1 MIRLFFIGIL
11 CFFCAAASAE
21 PIDFDAAKKLAAKAI
36 GKSEV
41 VNVQPGSEVNS
52 RMAVSPVDAP
62 AFYMFNSED
71 GKGFAIISG
80 DDEFPEV
87 IGYSETGWLNLNGSL
102 PDALVAYLEGYSRY
116 VADVRSGLATPPVRE
131 GVGSATTNSVPP
143 LCKSTWG
150 QGYPYNGYCPK
161 VGVNTCPV
169 GCVATAMAQIM
180 YYYKHPERAQGGK
193 IVYDTGNSK
202 IGSNG
207 YITEDFSTDEH
218 IYAWDLMRDDVSMM
232 NGTANIASRNAVAQ
246 LSYDCGVAAK
256 MSYSTNGSGT
266 TESEALYAFHKHFD
280 YSVHT
285 NVTFREMFA
294 NQADWNALIKKEL
307 DEGRPVLFCG
317 TSTKGSG
324 ADAAGHAF
332 IVDGYTK
339 SGPVHVNWGWDGS
352 SDGYYDIVTLD
363 MGQYAFSKGQS
374 ILYGIQPS
382 AEGETMP
389 QSNLLCFY
397 KPMKITAA
405 SVSLGKRYFCEIDS
419 FYNMYPATKE
429 WSVCIGLFDK
439 HGNFIP
445 KISQGSASVT
455 LGYLYGYSSPDYSYD
470 PIPCA
475 LPKGTADGDYALRV
489 LINEEG
495 YNLPNGEKDWILPQ
509 YVGGDSAN
517 WLPVM
522 ISNGVAYF
530 NQVSTPIESVEIDAA
545 DVVSRQYFDLNGRS
559 VAAPAEGAIVIEKQT
574 LSNGKSRSVKRRF

>member
-1 MIRLFFIGIL
+1 MIRLFFISIL
-11 CFFCAAASAE
+11 CFFCSVASAE
-21 PIDFDAAKKLAAKAI
+21 PIGFDAAKKLAAKAI

-102 PDALVAYLEGYSRY
+102 PDALVAYLEGFSRY

-150 QGYPYNGYCPK
+150 QGYPYNGYCPR

-246 LSYDCGVAAK
+246 LSYDCGVATK
-256 MSYSTNGSGT
+256 MSYTTNGSGT
-266 TESEALYAFHKHFD
+266 TESEALYAFHKYFD

-285 NVTFREMFA
+285 NMIFREMFA

-363 MGQYAFSKGQS
+363 MGQYAFSEGQS
-374 ILYGIQPS
+374 IVYGIQPS

-397 KPMKITAA
+397 EPMEITAT
-405 SVSLGKRYFCEIDS
+405 SVSLGKRYFCNLYD

-439 HGNFIP
+439 HGNFIS
-445 KISQGSASVT
+445 KISQGPALGT
-455 LGYLYGYSSPDYSYD
+455 FGYLHGYSSYA
-470 PIPCA
+470 IPCT

-530 NQVSTPIESVEIDAA
+530 NQVSTPIESVENDAA

-559 VAAPAEGAIVIEKQT
+559 VAAPAEGAIVIEKQI

>member
-102 PDALVAYLEGYSRY
+102 PDALVVYLEGYSRY

-150 QGYPYNGYCPK
+150 QGYPYNGYCPR

-246 LSYDCGVAAK
+246 LSYDCGVATK
-256 MSYSTNGSGT
+256 MSYNTGGSGT

-285 NVTFREMFA
+285 NMIFREMFA

-374 ILYGIQPS
+374 IVYGIQPS
-382 AEGETMP
+382 VEGETMP

-397 KPMKITAA
+397 EPMEITAL
-405 SVSLGKRYFCEIDS
+405 SVSLGKRFFCEVDS

-439 HGNFIP
+439 HGKFIS
-445 KISQGSASVT
+445 KIGQGHTLGT
-455 LGYLYGYSSPDYSYD
+455 LGYLHGYSLYT
-470 PIPCA
+470 IPCT

-522 ISNGVAYF
+522 ISNGKAYF

-559 VAAPAEGAIVIEKQT
+559 IAAPAEGAIVIEKQT

>member
-1 MIRLFFIGIL
+1 MIRLFFISIL
-11 CFFCAAASAE
+11 CFFCSVASAE
-21 PIDFDAAKKLAAKAI
+21 PIGFDAAKKLAAKAI

-131 GVGSATTNSVPP
+131 GVGSVTTNSVPP

-193 IVYDTGNSK
+193 IVYDTGNAK

-246 LSYDCGVAAK
+246 LSYDCGVATK
-256 MSYSTNGSGT
+256 MSYTTNGSGT
-266 TESEALYAFHKHFD
+266 TESEALYAFHKYFD

-285 NVTFREMFA
+285 NMIFREMFA

-363 MGQYAFSKGQS
+363 MGQYAFSEGQS
-374 ILYGIQPS
+374 IVYGIQPS
-382 AEGETMP
+382 VEGETMP

-397 KPMKITAA
+397 EPMEVTAL
-405 SVSLGKRYFCEIDS
+405 SVSLGKRYFCNLYS
-419 FYNMYPATKE
+419 FYNLYPATKE
-429 WSVCIGLFDK
+429 WNVCIGLFDK
-439 HGNFIP
+439 HGKFIS
-445 KISQGSASVT
+445 KIGQGPALGT
-455 LGYLYGYSSPDYSYD
+455 LGYLYGYSSYT
-470 PIPCA
+470 IPCT

-530 NQVSTPIESVEIDAA
+530 NQVSTPIERVEIDAA

>member
-1 MIRLFFIGIL
+1 MKRLFFIGML
-11 CFFCAAASAE
+11 CMLCGAVNAE
-21 PIDFDAAKKLAAKAI
+21 PVNLESAKKIAGKVI
-36 GKSEV
+36 GKSSVTEV
-41 VNVQPGSEVNS
+41 ILSSEASS
-52 RMAVSPVDAP
+52 RLAVSPIEAP

-71 GKGFAIISG
+71 GNGFAIVSG

-87 IGYSETGWLNLNGSL
+87 IGYSETGRLNLNGTL

-116 VADVRSGLATPPVRE
+116 VADVRSGLVAPPVRE
-131 GVGSATTNSVPP
+131 GVGSATTNSVAP

-161 VGVNTCPV
+161 IGANTCPV

-180 YYYKHPERAQGGK
+180 YYYKHPERPQGGK
-193 IVYDTGNSK
+193 IVYYTENSN

-218 IYAWDLMRDDVSMM
+218 IYAWDLMRDDISMM
-232 NGTANIASRNAVAQ
+232 NGTANIPSRNAVAQ
-246 LSYDCGVAAK
+246 LSYDCGVATNMK
-256 MSYSTNGSGT
+256 YSLEGSGT
-266 TESEALYAFHKHFD
+266 SESEALYAFHKYFD
-280 YSVHT
+280 YSVNT
-285 NVTFREMFA
+285 SLVFRDKVSSQEE
-294 NQADWNALIKKEL
+294 WNALIKKEL

-317 TSTKGSG
+317 ASTKGSG

-339 SGPVHVNWGWDGS
+339 SGPVHVNWGWDGA

-363 MGQYAFSKGQS
+363 MGQYAFSLEQS
-374 ILYGIQPS
+374 IVYGIQPS
-382 AEGETMP
+382 KEGETMP

-397 KPMKITAA
+397 EPMEITAT
-405 SVSLGKRYFCEIDS
+405 SVSLGKRYFCNLYK
-419 FYNMYPATKE
+419 FYNLYPATKE

-439 HGNFIP
+439 HGNFIS
-445 KISQGSASVT
+445 KIGQGSALEA
-455 LGYLYGYSSPDYSYD
+455 LGYLYGYSSYMV
-470 PIPCA
+470 PCT

-489 LINEEG
+489 MINETG

-509 YVGGDSAN
+509 YIGGNDAN

-522 ISNGVAYF
+522 ISNGIAYF
-530 NQVSTPIESVEIDAA
+530 NQVSTPIESIEIDAA

-574 LSNGKSRSVKRRF
+574 LSNGKSRSVKRMF

>member
-150 QGYPYNGYCPK
+150 QGYPYNGYCPRI
-161 VGVNTCPV
+161 GVNTCPV

-193 IVYDTGNSK
+193 IVYDTGNAK

-246 LSYDCGVAAK
+246 LSYDCGVATK
-256 MSYSTNGSGT
+256 MSYNTGGSGT

-280 YSVHT
+280 YSVNT
-285 NVTFREMFA
+285 SLAYREMVSS
-294 NQADWNALIKKEL
+294 QEEWNALIKKEL

-317 TSTKGSG
+317 ASTKGSG

-339 SGPVHVNWGWDGS
+339 SGPVHINWGWDGS

-363 MGQYAFSKGQS
+363 MGQYAFSEGQS
-374 ILYGIQPS
+374 IVYGIQPS
-382 AEGETMP
+382 VEGETMP

-397 KPMKITAA
+397 EPMEVTAL
-405 SVSLGKRYFCEIDS
+405 SVSLGKRYFCNLYS
-419 FYNMYPATKE
+419 FYNLYPAAKK

-439 HGNFIP
+439 HGNFIS
-445 KISQGSASVT
+445 KIGQGPALGT
-455 LGYLYGYSSPDYSYD
+455 LGYLYGCSSYT
-470 PIPCA
+470 IPCT